1 MPKLVPSPQA
11 IIDRL
16 QRLLPLPVAERSP
29 IGPTTEERILDAAL
43 AGFASRGVKAT
54 TMSQLARDTGISREW
69 LYKHFRNRDAVLIA
83 VAHRELFR
91 FIDGLAKRAYDAE
104 DVSGAVIDAFVYS
117 VEFLRD
123 HELLQ
128 RVLTTEPEIVNPQ
141 LVRRA
146 LPTVG
151 LAVQAASS
159 YLVALGFDGDQA
171 AVIAETLV
179 RLVATITFAPKGQLD
194 LHHSPALRAYAS
206 TIVPALLRAG
216 AVSVIAP

>member
-1 MPKLVPSPQA
+1 MPKLLPTPQA
-11 IIDRL
+11 LIDRL
-16 QRLLPLPVAERSP
+16 QRLLPLPVPERSP

-43 AGFASRGVKAT
+43 AGFASRGVRAT

-91 FIDGLAKRAYDAE
+91 FINGLANRAYNAD
-104 DVSGAVIDAFVYS
+104 DVTGAVTDAFVYS

-128 RVLTTEPEIVNPQ
+128 RVLTTEPDIVNPQ

-151 LAVQAASS
+151 LAVKAAAS

-171 AVIAETLV
+171 VVIAETLV

-194 LHHSPALRAYAS
+194 LHQSSALRAYAS
-206 TIVPALLRAG
+206 TIVPAVLRAG
-216 AVSVIAP
+216 AVSAIAP